1 MRNWWRSYLAAVGD
15 TNKENKVAKV
25 MSAGPTIRR
34 QVSTARWINA
44 ALGIQQNVLGKSW
57 ARDQTVFHL
66 IKLGIYWNLLR

>member
-1 MRNWWRSYLAAVGD
+1 MAAVGD

-44 ALGIQQNVLGKSW
+44 ALGIQQNVLGKCHNKSW